1 MELTLEER
9 VYRLEVALRLHAPTI
24 EKNVDYGDILL
35 TILERYSGKKRAE
48 LTGKNRWR
56 QNVYIRQIGMNL
68 LMDYTDMSLT
78 AIGLV
83 FGGRDHST
91 VIYAREQHHEVLID
105 AKPKNRADQAAHY
118 DRHAFWQLEHTRRLN
133 RRKIQIGITRGP
145 QSEAH
150 RNQTHERNHRT
161 CGLEIS
167 AEIKAA

>member
-68 LMDYTDMSLT
+68 LMDYTPMSLT

-91 VIYAREQHHEVLID
+91 VIYAREQHADRLLM
-105 AKPKNRADQAAHY
+105 PKINKEYIQDWEKLKQYFTQAILGNNEH
-118 DRHAFWQLEHTRRLN
+118 LEPIIN
-133 RRKIQIGITRGP
+133 P
-145 QSEAH
+145 S
-150 RNQTHERNHRT
+150 
-161 CGLEIS
+161 
-167 AEIKAA
+167 